1 MTCIIVYICN
11 KFVILYRV
19 DDRNSINSDLT
30 SIFPMLFKISHVLLQ
45 QTFTPDSVLILK
57 QIIKFFYYFSTV
69 SKF

>member
-57 QIIKFFYYFSTV
+57 QIIKIFYYFSTV